1 MGASTFGSRIVA
13 QIRRNEKVQDRPQQA
28 RQQIPGKGRVA
39 SKPSIGQRG
48 KRPLGGGYDR
58 GLDCEGSPATNPT
71 RARKT
76 S

>member
-1 MGASTFGSRIVA
+1 VA
-13 QIRRNEKVQDRPQQA
+13 QQRRNEKKQDRPQQA

-39 SKPSIGQRG
+39 SKPAIGQRG
-48 KRPLGGGYDR
+48 KRPLAGGYDS
-58 GLDCEGSPATNPT
+58 GLDCEASPATSPT